1 MMARH
6 DFYEDA
12 QIIDYISKPDG
23 YGGVK
28 WEQVPGAPIKAGFIA
43 NDSNE
48 AVIAG
53 RVGNKAIFTVQ
64 TDLNV
69 ELEQNDVILRKKDGR
84 MYRITGNAI
93 DMTTPSVASDQ
104 YREVSAEVIT

>member
-1 MMARH
+1 MMARE

-23 YGGVK
+23 LGGVN
-28 WEQVPGAPIKAGFIA
+28 WEQVPGAPIKAGFFV

-48 AVIAG
+48 AIIAG
-53 RVGNKAIFTVQ
+53 RLGNKAIFTVQ
-64 TDLNV
+64 TGIRV

-84 MYRITGNAI
+84 MYRIMGNAF
-93 DMTTPSVASDQ
+93 DKTTPEVALDQ
-104 YREVSAEVIT
+104 YREVQAEVIS

>member
-1 MMARH
+1 MARH
-6 DFYEDA
+6 EFYEDC
-12 QIIDYISKPDG
+12 QIIDYVSKPDG

-28 WEQVPGAPIKAGFIA
+28 WEQIPGAPFRAGIFL
-43 NDSNE
+43 NNSNE

-84 MYRITGNAI
+84 MYRIMGNAI
-93 DMTTPSVASDQ
+93 DMTTPLVASDQ
-104 YREVSAEVIT
+104 YREVSAEVIS